1 MDLQSGWFLKLEQKP
16 KLISPI
22 INTDYAVLSFVQ
34 NVVIQE
40 TKKIHELDVNLVTFG
55 TQVSY

>member
-16 KLISPI
+16 KLISPK

-40 TKKIHELDVNLVTFG
+40 TKKNPRAG
-55 TQVSY
+55 R